1 MSDELKNE
9 VTADAKDQASAIVE
23 TLDTMNGA
31 IEKLAKSQED
41 LDSKIEQNAK
51 VVPAW
56 LQSAPNVAVG
66 ERAGTSRPF
75 SFSRLAVGLA
85 KQAAKDESWRE
96 DAKLEMQFSQAL
108 GNQLGFGMG
117 RVAVPIGAEYMSD
130 ELGLTDLRK
139 EWTDMDKNLEGFD
152 PEEMR
157 WMADKLD
164 LNKSMSFRTHTSG
177 GTLVDFP
184 EQGELIDLL
193 RASSV
198 FGQISGISNVQ
209 LPQQGAIR
217 YPRVTS
223 GVTVASY
230 AEVETTSESTPGT
243 DEVTLEAKKY
253 AGLVKMS
260 EEFMKF
266 ATSVSADAFIR
277 GEMTQDI
284 NLQVDS
290 DIVSGGGGKEIQGL
304 INYSGITT
312 HEASTTGANGDTL
325 EPADIDVLLAK
336 MADANAPVDRGVF
349 IALRNRLWASVK
361 HREDSNGRPKFQAAA
376 QAYGGGRVQKVMSG
390 EPVYTS
396 TNIPNTRAKASGTD
410 LTMVLAGV
418 SSELYLGRAGA
429 MEIMMTNSDGSDFQT
444 GKFTLRGVH
453 YVDAAPKHE
462 ASFGLIDQ
470 LLQS

>member
-1 MSDELKNE
+1 MSDELKTE
-9 VTADAKDQASAIVE
+9 VTADATEQASALVG
-23 TLDTMNGA
+23 TLDDMSKTITGLAKGLEDMDA
-31 IEKLAKSQED
+31 KIEK
-41 LDSKIEQNAK
+41 NAEA
-51 VVPAW
+51 VPAW
-56 LQSAPNVAVG
+56 LEKAPNITVG
-66 ERAGTSRPF
+66 ESATTSRPF

-85 KQAAKDESWRE
+85 KQAAKDESWKE

-108 GNQLGFGMG
+108 GSQLGFGMG
-117 RVAVPIGAEYMSD
+117 RVAVPIGAEFMSD
-130 ELGLTDLRK
+130 ELGLTELRK
-139 EWTDMDKNLEGFD
+139 EWVDMDHGLKGFD
-152 PEEMR
+152 PDEAR

-193 RASSV
+193 RNTSI
-198 FGQISGISNVQ
+198 FGQIAGISNVQ

-217 YPRVTS
+217 YPRVSS

-266 ATSVSADAFIR
+266 ATSVSADAFVR

-284 NLQVDS
+284 NLQVDA
-290 DIVSGGGGKEIQGL
+290 DIVNGGGGKEIQGL

-312 HEASTTGANGDTL
+312 HTASTVGANGNTL
-325 EPADIDVLLAK
+325 EPADIDILLAK
-336 MADANAPVDRGVF
+336 MADSNAPTDRGVF
-349 IALRNRLWASVK
+349 IALRNRLWASLK
-361 HREDSNGRPKFQAAA
+361 HREDDNGRPKFTASS
-376 QAYGGGRVQKVMSG
+376 QAYGGGRVQKTMSG

-410 LTMVLAGV
+410 LTLVLAGV

-462 ASFGLIDQ
+462 VSFGIVDQ

>member
-1 MSDELKNE
+1 MSEELKNE
-9 VTADAKDQASAIVE
+9 VAVDAKDQASAIVE
-23 TLDTMNGA
+23 TLDSMTGA
-31 IEKLAKSQED
+31 IDKLAKSQSD
-41 LDSKIEQNAK
+41 LDAKIEQSAK

-56 LQSAPNVAVG
+56 MQNAPAVTVG
-66 ERAGTSRPF
+66 ERAGASRPF

-85 KQAAKDESWRE
+85 KQAAKDESWKE
-96 DAKLEMQFSQAL
+96 DAKLEMGFSQAL
-108 GNQLGFGMG
+108 GSKLGFGMG

-130 ELGLTDLRK
+130 ELGLTELRK
-139 EWTDMDKNLEGFD
+139 EWTDMDHGLEGFD

-193 RASSV
+193 RNTSI

-209 LPQQGAIR
+209 LPQQGSIR
-217 YPRVTS
+217 YPRVSS

-277 GEMTQDI
+277 SEMTQDI
-284 NLQVDS
+284 NLQVDA
-290 DIVSGGGGKEIQGL
+290 DIVNGGGGKEIHGL

-312 HEASTTGANGDTL
+312 HTASTTGANGDTL
-325 EPADIDVLLAK
+325 EPADLDILLAK
-336 MADANAPVDRGVF
+336 MADSNAPTDRGVF
-349 IALRNRLWASVK
+349 IALRNRLWASLK
-361 HREDSNGRPKFQAAA
+361 HREDSNGRPKFLASA

-396 TNIPNTRAKASGTD
+396 TNIPNTRAKSSGTD
-410 LTMVLAGV
+410 LTLVLAGV

-462 ASFGLIDQ
+462 VSFGLIDQ